1 MQKFG
6 IVKIDMAR
14 RSRKG
19 GRKGSDQK
27 IPYLVGGC
35 IVALLGL
42 GMHVALH
49 ADSDGGSGTAGAD
62 TSFDIPGYRTDAS
75 RLTGN
80 RYRITARVENID
92 TLGNDR
98 MVAVSVAGNKQER
111 LPLMVPASLSS
122 RVNLTRGDTFVFDVE
137 CRTGHDESNK
147 EVKGILVVR
156 KIETK

>member
-1 MQKFG
+1 
-6 IVKIDMAR
+6 MAR

-19 GRKGSDQK
+19 GRKDSGK
-27 IPYLVGGC
+27 ALPYIVGVGV
-35 IVALLGL
+35 VAMLGL
-42 GMHVALH
+42 GLHVALN
-49 ADSDGGSGTAGAD
+49 ASSDGGAGKAGAD
-62 TSFDIPGYRTDAS
+62 AGFDIAGYRTDAS

-98 MVAVSVAGNKQER
+98 MVAVSVADNKQER
-111 LPLMVPASLSS
+111 LPLLVPASLSS

-137 CRTGHDESNK
+137 CRTGRDERQQ

>member
-1 MQKFG
+1 
-6 IVKIDMAR
+6 MAR

-19 GRKGSDQK
+19 GRKGSNQAVPF
-27 IPYLVGGC
+27 IIGAG
-35 IVALLGL
+35 VALVLGGGL
-42 GMHVALH
+42 YVALNTSSGG
-49 ADSDGGSGTAGAD
+49 DSGRTTDAG
-62 TSFDIPGYRTDAS
+62 FDIAGYRTDAS

-98 MVAVSVAGNKQER
+98 MVAVSVADNKQER
-111 LPLMVPASLSS
+111 LPLMVPASVNS

-137 CRTGHDESNK
+137 CRTGHDENNR

>member
-1 MQKFG
+1 
-6 IVKIDMAR
+6 MAR

-19 GRKGSDQK
+19 GRKDSGK
-27 IPYLVGGC
+27 AFPYIVGAC
-35 IVALLGL
+35 VVAVLGL
-42 GMHVALH
+42 GLHVTLNAS
-49 ADSDGGSGTAGAD
+49 SDGGAETG
-62 TSFDIPGYRTDAS
+62 FDIAGYRTDAS

-92 TLGNDR
+92 TMGNDR
-98 MVAVSVAGNKQER
+98 MVAVSVADNKHER
-111 LPLMVPASLSS
+111 LPLLVPASLNS

-137 CRTGHDESNK
+137 CRTGRDELQR

>member
-1 MQKFG
+1 MR
-6 IVKIDMAR
+6 MAR

-19 GRKGSDQK
+19 GRRGSNQAFPF
-27 IPYLVGGC
+27 IVGGL
-35 IVALLGL
+35 VAAFLGAGVFFVL
-42 GMHVALH
+42 NPS
-49 ADSDGGSGTAGAD
+49 SDGGRRSGGD
-62 TSFDIPGYRTDAS
+62 GGFDVAAYRTDAS

-98 MVAVSVAGNKQER
+98 MVAVSVADNKQER
-111 LPLMVPASLSS
+111 LPLLVPASLNS

-137 CRTGHDESNK
+137 CRTGRDERNQ

-156 KIETK
+156 SVETK